1 MATQSFYNVTTDG
14 DIADSMGELRAQIK
28 KLQDQ
33 QSFLE
38 GLLKAKGVTLAEGN
52 AFRVSIS
59 YGVETSRV
67 DWKAVAEKLNPSR
80 QLLTAHTSVSASD
93 RVRVTAMKKS

>member
-1 MATQSFYNVTTDG
+1 MAAQAVYNVTTDG
-14 DIADSMGELRAQIK
+14 DIADGLGEVRAQIK

-33 QSFLE
+33 QAFLE
-38 GLLKAKGVTLAEGN
+38 GLLKAKGVTLAEGD

-67 DWKAVAEKLNPSR
+67 DWKSVAEKLKPSR
-80 QLLTAHTSVSASD
+80 QLLTAHTSTSSSD
-93 RVRVTAMKKS
+93 RVRVTAMKKG